1 MSVTQHVHVTEA
13 KGRRARGERSNR
25 GEREEDIQH
34 GFEIEGVRIVNPFS

>member
-13 KGRRARGERSNR
+13 KGRRARGERTKPC
-25 GEREEDIQH
+25 GREEDIQH